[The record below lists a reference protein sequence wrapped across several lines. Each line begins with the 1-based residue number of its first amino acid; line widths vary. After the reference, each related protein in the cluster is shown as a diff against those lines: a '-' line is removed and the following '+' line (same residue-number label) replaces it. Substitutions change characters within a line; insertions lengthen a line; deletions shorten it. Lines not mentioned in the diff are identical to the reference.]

1 MKRLLI
7 IGLTAMIL
15 TSCQKQ
21 DEVLDTP
28 TPDPAVNYV
37 LADLALSL
45 PPSSSGTRLDPG
57 VTTGGDATNFRGISK
72 LSIIPFSVK
81 GKVTKSDKPSII
93 EISNPISDYTP
104 DYTPIHESNNNEL
117 YRYYEKVFLNHGV
130 ASFLTYGQGTKT
142 GKPTNAASVEDKV
155 FYGSLIPKVA
165 GEKMTN
171 IPDRLTVTAGDLSF
185 ELETIYNEMDETTGK
200 LIVPA
205 EAQAIA
211 DYLTYIA
218 NTKVT
223 VTVDETETEYSWS
236 NSKTVNTTL
245 WGLYESFISVVGSD
259 NSGKYGVIAGSS
271 ANVIAYVNE
280 LYTKLQYYKDNDQYF
295 VEGSTPR
302 AIADEIQARILNSGN
317 DFTQFTVDVT
327 GNKVTSLGSDTYDK
341 YPSNKNLPDGAAVLQ
356 WGKKADNTYGF
367 IPQLQTTNTANVS
380 SINRYTYPAELYY
393 YGNSLI
399 KTSNEEV
406 PVSKYSGTDITTWQD
421 VVDNLYKSGSVV
433 SSNTKAVAI
442 VDPMQYAVARLQGT
456 VQVDP
461 TSPTYLLDAE
471 ETRVPLKN
479 EENKNS
485 FKVTGLIVSG
495 QFPVNF
501 DFTPKHDGA
510 SEDNEHF
517 VYDSYLGSNTLYL
530 KTTTPTDD
538 EVFYTMVMQTH
549 DYEDVTVILE
559 FENNSGTDFK
569 GENGIVYN
577 GTKFYLAGK
586 VELSKGNAN
595 DVDASERD
603 DVKNRVFTQD
613 HTTILTMKV
622 NSLAKAYNVMPNIQ
636 SGRLEVGVEINLKW
650 EQATPRTIIFNED

>member
-7 IGLTAMIL
+7 MTGLTVMAL
-15 TSCQKQ
+15 TGCQKQ
-21 DEVLDTP
+21 DGVLDTP

-45 PPSSSGTRLDPG
+45 PSSSAGTRLDQD
-57 VTTGGDATNFRGISK
+57 VTLGGDATNFRGISK

-93 EISNPISDYTP
+93 EISGEVPSFTGIND
-104 DYTPIHESNNNEL
+104 HEW

-130 ASFLTYGQGTKT
+130 ASFLTYGQGAKT
-142 GKPTNAASVEDKV
+142 TPAKPNDVAEKV
-155 FYGSLIPKVA
+155 FYGSLIPRVA
-165 GEKMTN
+165 GVEMTN

-185 ELETIYNEMDETTGK
+185 ELETIYNVTDGTTGK
-200 LIVPA
+200 LKAPD
-205 EAQAIA
+205 EAKAIA

-218 NTKVT
+218 NTT
-223 VTVDETETEYSWS
+223 VTKDGIEYSWS
-236 NSKTVNTTL
+236 NASGVNETL
-245 WGLYESFISVVGSD
+245 MGLYSSFISSQG
-259 NSGKYGVIAGSS
+259 SGKYGVIAGSA
-271 ANVIAYVNE
+271 ANVKPYVNE
-280 LYTKLQYYKDNDQYF
+280 LYTKLQYHKDNDQYF

-367 IPQLQTTNTANVS
+367 IPQVQTTNTANVS
-380 SINRYTYPAELYY
+380 SMNRYTYPAELYY

-399 KTSNEEV
+399 KTSNDEV
-406 PVSKYSGTDITTWQD
+406 PVSKYSGTGITTWQD

-456 VQVDP
+456 VQA
-461 TSPTYLLDAE
+461 TSSTLKDAE
-471 ETRVPLKN
+471 NTDVSLLN
-479 EENKNS
+479 GTDNS
-485 FKVTGLIVSG
+485 FKVTGMIVSG

-517 VYDSYLGSNTLYL
+517 VYDSYLGSAPMYL
-530 KTTTPTDD
+530 TTTTTSP
-538 EVFYTMVMQTH
+538 FYTMVMQTH

-586 VELSKGNAN
+586 VELSKGNAT
-595 DVDASERD
+595 DVDESERD

-650 EQATPRTIIFNED
+650 EQATPQTIVFDED

>member
-15 TSCQKQ
+15 TGCQKQ
-21 DEVLDTP
+21 DEVLNTP

-57 VTTGGDATNFRGISK
+57 VTLGGDATNFRGISK

-81 GKVTKSDKPSII
+81 GKITKSDKPSIF

-130 ASFLTYGQGTKT
+130 ASFLTYGQSEKDSPTKPE
-142 GKPTNAASVEDKV
+142 GVAGKV
-155 FYGSLIPKVA
+155 FYGSLVSKVA
-165 GEKMTN
+165 GEQTA

-185 ELETIYNEMDETTGK
+185 ELETIYNKMDETTGK
-200 LIVPA
+200 LKAPD
-205 EAQAIA
+205 EAKAIA

-218 NTKVT
+218 NTT
-223 VTVDETETEYSWS
+223 VTKDGIEYSWS
-236 NSKTVNTTL
+236 NASGVNETL
-245 WGLYESFISVVGSD
+245 MGLYNSFISSQG
-259 NSGKYGVIAGSS
+259 SGKYGVIAGSA
-271 ANVIAYVNE
+271 ANVKPYVNE
-280 LYTKLQYYKDNDQYF
+280 LYTKLQYHKDNDQYF

-302 AIADEIQARILNSGN
+302 AIADEIQARIINSGN

-327 GNKVTSLGSDTYDK
+327 GSKVTSLGSDTYDK

-367 IPQLQTTNTANVS
+367 IPQVQTTNTANVS
-380 SINRYTYPAELYY
+380 SMNRYTYPAELYY

-399 KTSNEEV
+399 KTSNDEV
-406 PVSKYSGTDITTWQD
+406 PVSKYSGTGITTWQD

-456 VQVDP
+456 VQAGVNPLP
-461 TSPTYLLDAE
+461 TAE
-471 ETRVPLKN
+471 PEVTVSVNNMTFP
-479 EENKNS
+479 
-485 FKVTGLIVSG
+485 VTGLIVSG

-517 VYDSYLGSNTLYL
+517 VYDSYLGSAPMYL
-530 KTTTPTDD
+530 TTTTTSP
-538 EVFYTMVMQTH
+538 FYTMVMQTH

-586 VELSKGNAN
+586 VEISKGNAT
-595 DVDASERD
+595 DVDESERD

-650 EQATPRTIIFNED
+650 EQATPQTIVFDED